1 MLPLSVR
8 WDQSLTFKVMLVGDK
23 SGGLKPQDDHSKTE
37 SGNRES
43 QRQLQ
48 DNVFVPNILK
58 SDQIGLFTSS
68 GIKDARSI
76 LISMERSDIKTGSV
90 PLSCIF
96 QRSRINVHQVAG
108 SFLFTK
114 MPHLWHCASFD
125 RPRWRCCS
133 EGGILHNWRRWEG
146 QYNKSYPGV
155 CVNCRLH
162 LSKLFFFCVH
172 NWNST
177 MHHKILRHYT
187 VTFP

>member
-1 MLPLSVR
+1 
-8 WDQSLTFKVMLVGDK
+8 MLVGDK

-114 MPHLWHCASFD
+114 MVLPDSHNFIEKNIDVLTKSKAKNYLIKKSSKQKSND
-125 RPRWRCCS
+125 R
-133 EGGILHNWRRWEG
+133 
-146 QYNKSYPGV
+146 
-155 CVNCRLH
+155 
-162 LSKLFFFCVH
+162 
-172 NWNST
+172 ST
-177 MHHKILRHYT
+177 MI
-187 VTFP
+187 